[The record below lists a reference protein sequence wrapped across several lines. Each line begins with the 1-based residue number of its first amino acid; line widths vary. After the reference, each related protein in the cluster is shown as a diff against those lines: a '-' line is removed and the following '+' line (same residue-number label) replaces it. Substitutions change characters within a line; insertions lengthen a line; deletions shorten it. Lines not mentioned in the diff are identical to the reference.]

1 MSLTKLPEI
10 LENIAFAFITLHH
23 RFPPQVSHLLA
34 VYFSTVNLEQSVK
47 DLQAQNA
54 QFQDLI
60 LNLSKRQEELKALL
74 FLGYHYNARRA
85 YYSNNPGYGV
95 KDGRPLKRAIKDLII
110 TLKSE
115 KTTTMKSRQL
125 SHDNKITTTES
136 R

>member
-1 MSLTKLPEI
+1 MLLTKFPEI
-10 LENIAFAFITLHH
+10 LGSIASAFTTLHH

-34 VYFSTVNLEQSVK
+34 VYFSIMNLEQSVK

-60 LNLSKRQEELKALL
+60 LNLSKGQEELKALL
-74 FLGYHYNARRA
+74 FLGYNYNARCA
-85 YYSNNPGYGV
+85 YYSNNPCYDV
-95 KDGRPLKRAIKDLII
+95 KDGRPLKCTIKDLIM

-115 KTTTMKSRQL
+115 KITTTKSRQL
-125 SHDNKITTTES
+125 SHDNGITTTEP